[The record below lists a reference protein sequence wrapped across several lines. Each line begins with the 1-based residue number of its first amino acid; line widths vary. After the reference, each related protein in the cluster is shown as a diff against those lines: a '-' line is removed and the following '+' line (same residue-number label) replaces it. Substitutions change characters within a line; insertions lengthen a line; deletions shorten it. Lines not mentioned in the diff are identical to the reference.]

1 MHGSFWVS
9 AFRDSHITTALI
21 ISCVFMQKQEK
32 LVSHLN
38 NNEFVHNNNKSLFLA
53 KKTTS
58 VHIEGF
64 VWIMQAFWLII
75 VNRYEFQLPWLQIT
89 KYIWWFKNP
98 SLIWWFDN
106 RWIIELLYMWIY
118 SFDWNDI
125 LDVGR
130 FYYPLSLRLFPEIN
144 RESACVGK
152 RVFEKWITSPTFKH
166 HQ

>member
-9 AFRDSHITTALI
+9 PFRDSHITTALI

-106 RWIIELLYMWIY
+106 RCFDVNYRTPVYVNLFISMKWYIRCRAVLLPLELM
-118 SFDWNDI
+118 SVSGN
-125 LDVGR
+125 
-130 FYYPLSLRLFPEIN
+130 
-144 RESACVGK
+144 K
-152 RVFEKWITSPTFKH
+152 
-166 HQ
+166 